1 MTSGMFSSL
10 DYTPDEVLFP
20 THLSHARPQS
30 LDECLDLI
38 FAKIERIPEGTHR
51 KDAIGPATT
60 VSLHWVAGIATVYCL
75 TNSTRR
81 FRARPASVSLVA
93 TGAKEATPLASRR
106 LALIL

>member
-1 MTSGMFSSL
+1 MWRSRCAFELRLLVTRTVATASL
-10 DYTPDEVLFP
+10 SVRPPPFRRIEWLE
-20 THLSHARPQS
+20 SHP
-30 LDECLDLI
+30 L
-38 FAKIERIPEGTHR
+38 
-51 KDAIGPATT
+51 
-60 VSLHWVAGIATVYCL
+60 YCL